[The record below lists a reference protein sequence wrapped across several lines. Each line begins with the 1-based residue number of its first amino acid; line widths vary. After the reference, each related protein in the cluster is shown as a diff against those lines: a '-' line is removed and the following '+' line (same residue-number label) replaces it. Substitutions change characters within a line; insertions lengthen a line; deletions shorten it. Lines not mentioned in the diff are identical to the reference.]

1 MDTGMHQALFRTSN
15 TKQQQDKGS
24 ALLNL
29 LIKAELACLLRH
41 NTMHRLTVP

>member
-1 MDTGMHQALFRTSN
+1 MDTVMHQALFRTSD

-29 LIKAELACLLRH
+29 LINVELACFF
-41 NTMHRLTVP
+41 

>member
-1 MDTGMHQALFRTSN
+1 MHQALFRTSD

-29 LIKAELACLLRH
+29 LINVELACLRH

>member
-1 MDTGMHQALFRTSN
+1 MHQALFRTSD

-29 LIKAELACLLRH
+29 LIKAELACFLRH